1 MNLREPKTQK
11 ILIGCVALAAAGYVY
26 FGTSFLPFNYPVR
39 KAKIAQLQADHEKL
53 AAEVE
58 KARKVVGDLAR
69 LEAEYE
75 RLHDQWI
82 SAQELLPEEKEMPD
96 LLRQVTTAGSRS
108 GVEFALFEPEA
119 PVPHDLYTDHPITV
133 SVRGNYHQVG
143 SFMGRLS
150 NLERIVN
157 VSDLT
162 MVQPNESKH
171 NKKKTST
178 SKKKGQDQAPDQ
190 VAISNNTV
198 EAHFTLTAYTLLN
211 NVSTDTVNPQ
221 QADAKTNASAT
232 TDHSA
237 AAPAAT
243 KVAKAGQDPKHPA
256 KKEGGKNA
264 EQRAAQN

>member
-11 ILIGCVALAAAGYVY
+11 ILIGCIALIAGGYVY
-26 FGTSFLPFNYPVR
+26 FGTTFLPFNYPVR
-39 KAKIAQLQADHEKL
+39 KAKIKELSADYEKL
-53 AAEVE
+53 SAEVE

-75 RLHDQWI
+75 RLHDQWV

-119 PVPHDLYTDHPITV
+119 PVAHELYTDHPITV
-133 SVRGNYHQVG
+133 TVRGNYHQVG

-157 VSDLT
+157 VTDLA

-171 NKKKTST
+171 TKKKTST
-178 SKKKGQDQAPDQ
+178 SKKKQDQSADQ
-190 VAISNNTV
+190 VARSSNTV
-198 EAHFTLTAYTLLN
+198 EAHFTLTAYTLLAG
-211 NVSTDTVNPQ
+211 VAGEAVNPQ
-221 QADAKTNASAT
+221 EADASAT
-232 TDHSA
+232 DATKTA
-237 AAPAAT
+237 AKGNKADKPAA
-243 KVAKAGQDPKHPA
+243 
-256 KKEGGKNA
+256 KKGGKNA
-264 EQRAAQN
+264 EQHAQN

>member
-1 MNLREPKTQK
+1 MNLREPRTQK

-39 KAKIAQLQADHEKL
+39 KAKIAQLEADHEKL

-119 PVPHDLYTDHPITV
+119 PVAHDLYTDHPITV
-133 SVRGNYHQVG
+133 TVRGNYHQVG

-178 SKKKGQDQAPDQ
+178 SKKKQAQDQNTDA
-190 VAISNNTV
+190 VARSNNTV
-198 EAHFTLTAYTLLN
+198 EAHFTLTAYTLQD
-211 NVSTDTVNPQ
+211 NVSGEAVNPQ
-221 QADAKTNASAT
+221 QANAKATADTDENAGA
-232 TDHSA
+232 D
-237 AAPAAT
+237 T
-243 KVAKAGQDPKHPA
+243 KVAKGGKA
-256 KKEGGKNA
+256 KQPVKKGGKNA
-264 EQRAAQN
+264 EQHAAQN